1 MRTNKRKLYES
12 IMKDV
17 SKTVKKHL
25 DENYV
30 PNFQEKYFVI
40 EVTSNEP
47 EAELFSNLNQL
58 KKYLLQAWDAED
70 VDQMLEKVKN
80 LNTGE
85 CTSWGENSYVILGKV

>member
-1 MRTNKRKLYES
+1 MRTNKRNLYES

-30 PNFQEKYFVI
+30 PKNQEKYFVI
-40 EVTSNEP
+40 EVTSYEP
-47 EAELFSNLNQL
+47 EAEVFSNLNQL
-58 KKYLLQAWDAED
+58 KKYLLQSWDAED
-70 VDQMLEKVKN
+70 VDQMLEYVES
-80 LNTGE
+80 LEIGE

>member
-1 MRTNKRKLYES
+1 MRNKRNLYEA

-30 PNFQEKYFVI
+30 PKDQEKYFVI
-40 EVTSNEP
+40 EVASRNP
-47 EAELFSNLNQL
+47 EAEIFSDIKQL
-58 KKYLLQAWDAED
+58 EDYLLDSWDVED
-70 VDQMLEKVKN
+70 VEQMLEEVKY

-85 CTSWGENSYVILGKV
+85 CVSWGNNSYVILGKV